1 MGINCKRV
9 YLGGL
14 VGGVVWNIW
23 STLINIKVGMG
34 RYTAMQNAGL
44 FLKQPRYP
52 GFYVQW
58 IVMVFIL
65 AILLAHLYA
74 WVRPRLGPGPRTA
87 LKVGMI
93 VGFFAGFPTNFG
105 TATWSPIDRVFPLA
119 WMLDLW
125 VGCILATLVAG
136 ALYKEQ
142 PSYTS
147 AVSGQ

>member
-14 VGGVVWNIW
+14 AGGVVWNIW
-23 STLINIKVGMG
+23 STFVNMRIGMA

-52 GFYVQW
+52 AFYVQW
-58 IVMVFIL
+58 VVMVFIL
-65 AILLAHLYA
+65 AILLAYLYA

-87 LKVGMI
+87 VKVGML

-105 TATWSPIDRVFPLA
+105 TATWSPIDRIFPLG

-125 VGCILATLVAG
+125 IGSILATLVAG
-136 ALYKEQ
+136 AIYKEE
-142 PSYTS
+142 
-147 AVSGQ
+147 

>member
-1 MGINCKRV
+1 MGINRKRV

-14 VGGVVWNIW
+14 AGAVVWNIW
-23 STLINIKVGMG
+23 SVFVNVMVGNA

-65 AILLAHLYA
+65 SILIAHLYA
-74 WVRPRLGPGPRTA
+74 WVRPRLGPGPKTA

-93 VGFFAGFPTNFG
+93 FGFAAGFPNNFG
-105 TATWSPIDRVFPLA
+105 TATWSPIDRIFPLA

-125 VGCILATLVAG
+125 VGSILAALVAG
-136 ALYKEQ
+136 ALYKE
-142 PSYTS
+142 
-147 AVSGQ
+147 

>member
-1 MGINCKRV
+1 MRINRKRV

-14 VGGVVWNIW
+14 VGGVVWSIW
-23 STLINIKVGMG
+23 SFFINTRVGNA
-34 RYTAMQNAGL
+34 RYEAMQKAGL
-44 FLKQPRYP
+44 FLKNPRYP
-52 GFYVQW
+52 AFYVQW
-58 IVMVFIL
+58 IVMTFIM

-93 VGFFAGFPTNFG
+93 AGFFAGFPNNFG

-125 VGCILATLVAG
+125 IGCILATLVAG
-136 ALYKEQ
+136 ALYKEEG
-142 PSYTS
+142 S
-147 AVSGQ
+147 